1 MIDIA
6 MVGAYSGNYTD
17 KDGIKTYT
25 IEPVVLHEDFKRNK
39 MQGIHINNRIAY
51 KYWNDTGYFEI
62 KENKISP
69 NDKKILDNLN
79 VADVITFNYSI
90 EETDSSALL
99 INDDNIITNIEK
111 YNAPNA
117 LEKITSLAFS
127 KIVRYLFTY
136 KKPYSL
142 CDVDNLLNSMFA
154 KKLSADTIALYML
167 CRNKH
172 SDDYIDMDDINK
184 YTEKFFTGNV
194 EMAMA
199 QLIETGYLLEDPI
212 YELID
217 GETLPSYLNQ
227 I

>member
-1 MIDIA
+1 MVNIKMIG
-6 MVGAYSGNYTD
+6 VYSGNYID
-17 KDGIKTYT
+17 KDVIKIYT
-25 IEPVVLHEDFKRNK
+25 LEPVILHEDFKRNR
-39 MQGIHINNRIAY
+39 MQGVQINNRIAF
-51 KYWNDTGYFEI
+51 KYWDDTGYFEI
-62 KENKISP
+62 KETQIFP

-79 VADVITFNYSI
+79 VADLITFNCSI

-117 LEKITSLAFS
+117 LEQIKSLAFS
-127 KIVRYLFTY
+127 KISRYLFTD

-154 KKLSADTIALYML
+154 KELSADTIALYML

>member
-1 MIDIA
+1 
-6 MVGAYSGNYTD
+6 
-17 KDGIKTYT
+17 
-25 IEPVVLHEDFKRNK
+25 
-39 MQGIHINNRIAY
+39 
-51 KYWNDTGYFEI
+51 
-62 KENKISP
+62 
-69 NDKKILDNLN
+69 
-79 VADVITFNYSI
+79 
-90 EETDSSALL
+90 
-99 INDDNIITNIEK
+99 
-111 YNAPNA
+111 
-117 LEKITSLAFS
+117 
-127 KIVRYLFTY
+127 
-136 KKPYSL
+136 
-142 CDVDNLLNSMFA
+142 MFA
-154 KKLSADTIALYML
+154 KALSADTIALYML